1 MNNAGKKLR
10 LNITVDPA
18 VFPEIHAEL
27 SRISNNKKRIGGK
40 RLLSLA
46 SLGLFFTTQINSSP
60 ISSSYSNDS

>member
-46 SLGLFFTTQINSSP
+46 SLGLLFTSQVNSPP
-60 ISSSYSNDS
+60 ISSSCSNDS